1 MRSKRTSETK
11 IPTDVLDVRGEVWV
25 CLDHSEGRHNLFVKA
40 QITKGG
46 HIFKA
51 EMGSVP
57 LDTSSLDCGR
67 SRASDIIWEARRRE
81 RTG

>member
-1 MRSKRTSETK
+1 M
-11 IPTDVLDVRGEVWV
+11 
-25 CLDHSEGRHNLFVKA
+25 
-40 QITKGG
+40 
-46 HIFKA
+46 FKA